1 MGRRKTI
8 EGEAVVMSVAVP
20 KELRDKLKQ
29 IAYAGRIDFPDLLR
43 EVLSEFVEFAGQDV
57 QPKKLD

>member
-20 KELRDKLKQ
+20 KELREKLKQ
-29 IAYAGRIDFPDLLR
+29 IAYVRRVDFPDLLR
-43 EVLSEFVEFAGQDV
+43 EVLREFVEFAGQDV
-57 QPKKLD
+57 QSEKLD